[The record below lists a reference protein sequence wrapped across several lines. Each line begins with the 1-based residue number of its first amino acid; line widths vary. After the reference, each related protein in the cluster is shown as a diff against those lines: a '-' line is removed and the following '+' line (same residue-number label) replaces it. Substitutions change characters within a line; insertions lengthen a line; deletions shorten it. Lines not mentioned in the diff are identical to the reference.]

1 MDTSSTGNSLVKC
14 QQGVAP
20 GGGYK
25 DYVKGGSGNER
36 RSVGTYCM
44 LRSYIRGY
52 LYLMLAKA
60 TLGPVLALLMMMA
73 GIRTLTSIAG
83 AEVDVS
89 AISRFV

>member
-1 MDTSSTGNSLVKC
+1 
-14 QQGVAP
+14 
-20 GGGYK
+20 
-25 DYVKGGSGNER
+25 
-36 RSVGTYCM
+36 
-44 LRSYIRGY
+44 
-52 LYLMLAKA
+52 MLAKA